1 MAGAILFV
9 KNRACPQQIILFKIC
24 ARHFRADRVLQERGR
39 EDVGVT
45 GAAEIND
52 LPLGSCRDYLRI
64 LARLQMGTRLR
75 GKLDA
80 SDVVQ
85 QTILLA
91 HARRDQF
98 RGGTEAEWLGW
109 LRAILANVLG
119 SVAREFE
126 TAARNVS
133 REISLETELERSSL
147 RLEGMLAQNQSTPSS
162 AAVRA
167 EELLRLA
174 QALVQLPPDQ
184 QLAVE
189 LHHLKGLTVAEVAS
203 ELGKTRPAVVGLLFR
218 ALKRLRELLGET
230 PEADQ

>member
-1 MAGAILFV
+1 MT
-9 KNRACPQQIILFKIC
+9 
-24 ARHFRADRVLQERGR
+24 E
-39 EDVGVT
+39 T
-45 GAAEIND
+45 AEID
-52 LPLGSCRDYLRI
+52 DSPLGSCRDYLRI

-109 LRAILANVLG
+109 LRAILANVLA

-133 REISLETELERSSL
+133 RELSLETELERSSL
-147 RLEGMLAQNQSTPSS
+147 RLEGILAGDQSSPSG

-174 QALVQLPPDQ
+174 KALVQLPPDQ
-184 QLAVE
+184 QAAVE
-189 LHHLKGLTVAEVAS
+189 LHHLQGMTVAEVAA
-203 ELGKTRPAVVGLLFR
+203 ELGRTRPAVVGLLFR

-230 PEADQ
+230 REVDN